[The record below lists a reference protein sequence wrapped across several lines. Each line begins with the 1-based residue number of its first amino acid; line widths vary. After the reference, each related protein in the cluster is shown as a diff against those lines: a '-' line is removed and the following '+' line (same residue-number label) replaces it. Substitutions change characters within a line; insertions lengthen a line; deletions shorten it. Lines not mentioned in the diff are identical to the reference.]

1 MRRWRGCSISS
12 VAEKR
17 PPQAFEL
24 DASDAGVTLAAA
36 LRRRLAGESWSDVRA
51 LCTTGKVT
59 LDGERA
65 LDPAARVAAGQKVEL
80 RPNAPKPN
88 TLPSGFRIAF
98 EDGHLVVIEK
108 PSGIT
113 SVPYERKETGTALD
127 LIRASWKRAGK
138 RATVTPLYT
147 VHRIDK
153 DTSGLLVFAK
163 TRLAERAL
171 HEVFQRHTAARAY
184 LALAEGEVA
193 AARIESQLV
202 ADRGDGIRGSTRH
215 ADQGQLAITY
225 VEPLRRYRSRAGKST
240 APGGPAGAI
249 AATLCRVRL
258 ETGRTH
264 QIRIHLSE
272 RGHPLVGETVYIREL
287 WRAGREPLPA
297 PRLMLHAGLLGF
309 PHPVTGAE
317 VELRAEPPADFIAV
331 IESLGGTRADCRI

>member
-1 MRRWRGCSISS
+1 M
-12 VAEKR
+12 AEK
-17 PPQAFEL
+17 PAAQTFEL
-24 DASDAGVTLAAA
+24 DATDAGVTLAAA
-36 LRRRLAGESWSDVRA
+36 LRRRLADQSWSDVRA
-51 LCTTGKVT
+51 LCTTGKVS

-65 LDPAARVAAGQKVEL
+65 LDPAARVSAGQRIEL
-80 RPNAPKPN
+80 RPNAPKPH
-88 TLPSGFRIAF
+88 TVPAGFRIAF
-98 EDGHLVVIEK
+98 EDAHLVVIEK

-163 TRLAERAL
+163 TKLAERAL

-184 LALAEGEVA
+184 LAVAEGDVT

-215 ADQGQLAITY
+215 PNPNQSQLAITY
-225 VEPLRRYRSRAGKST
+225 VEPLRHYARKST
-240 APGGPAGAI
+240 GPAGRAGSI
-249 AATLCRVRL
+249 IATLCRVRL

-272 RGHPLVGETVYIREL
+272 RGHPLVGETVYIRDL
-287 WRAGREPLPA
+287 LRDGRQPLPA
-297 PRLMLHAGLLGF
+297 PRLMLHAALLGF
-309 PHPVTGAE
+309 PHPVTGAPIS
-317 VELRAEPPADFIAV
+317 LQAAPPEDFMKV
-331 IESLGGTRADCRI
+331 IESLGGARGDCRI

>member
-1 MRRWRGCSISS
+1 

-17 PPQAFEL
+17 SAQTQTFEL
-24 DASDAGVTLAAA
+24 DATDAGVTLAAA
-36 LRRRLAGESWSDVRA
+36 LRRRLAGESWNDVRA

-59 LDGERA
+59 VDGERA
-65 LDPAARVAAGQKVEL
+65 LDPAGRMKAGQRIEL
-80 RPNAPKPN
+80 RPNAPKPH
-88 TLPSGFRIAF
+88 TVPAGFRIAF
-98 EDGHLVVIEK
+98 EDAHLVVIEK
-108 PSGIT
+108 PSGVT

-163 TRLAERAL
+163 TKLAERAL

-184 LALAEGEVA
+184 LAVAEGNVT

-215 ADQGQLAITY
+215 PNPSQSQLAITY
-225 VEPLRRYRSRAGKST
+225 VEPLRHYARKST
-240 APGGPAGAI
+240 GPAGRAGSI
-249 AATLCRVRL
+249 VATLCRVRL

-272 RGHPLVGETVYIREL
+272 RGHPLVGETVYIRDL
-287 WRAGREPLPA
+287 LRDGRQPLPA
-297 PRLMLHAGLLGF
+297 PRLMLHAALLGF
-309 PHPVTGAE
+309 PHPVTGAAIS
-317 VELRAEPPADFIAV
+317 LQAAPPEDFMKV
-331 IESLGGTRADCRI
+331 IESLGGARGDCRI